1 MGKIKRCSGFTLLE
15 ILIAVVILGVSL
27 VTLLSLQSSVLTQEI
42 RERERQQALGVAR
55 RILSAIEFKGSGLS
69 PGVTNQDARN
79 LLSFL
84 LNNQIPQD
92 DITDTALNVQTELKV
107 TPIGIPKV
115 AETGLQKIELAVIW
129 GESSLDRIDLLY
141 VITDEPQEVPSDDSE
156 EEGTGGEGG

>member
-1 MGKIKRCSGFTLLE
+1 MGKIKKSSGFTLLE

-55 RILSAIEFKGSGLS
+55 RILSAIEFKDSGLS
-69 PGVTNQDARN
+69 PGASTQDARS
-79 LLSFL
+79 LLSLL

-92 DITDTALNVQTELKV
+92 DITDTSLNVQTELKV
-107 TPIGIPKV
+107 TPIGIPNV
-115 AETGLQKIELAVIW
+115 AESGLQKIELAVIW

-141 VITDEPQEVPSDDSE
+141 VITDEPQEVTSE
-156 EEGTGGEGG
+156 DPEEDVTGGEGE